1 MEEMIYDMYKSLSED
16 IKSLRSEIAELR
28 NEQQLTNS
36 LLKIILATE
45 FDDYLLPNAN
55 DVLACKSCSIIY
67 KSFDE
72 VSALIDEIA
81 NKCDK
86 KVYLF
91 EGIKEGDFAACISQ
105 AQEGDFILIKGD
117 RISFSDELQLLLNEA
132 IKSNTLNVTIGRGEG
147 ARIIKFDVPN
157 LHYVFFSTMDE
168 LLPEHMI
175 EAFPIVNEKKKSF
188 NY

>member
-16 IKSLRSEIAELR
+16 IKSLRNEIAELR

-36 LLKIILATE
+36 LLRIILSTE
-45 FDDYLLPNAN
+45 FDEYLLPNEN
-55 DVLACKSCSIIY
+55 ELCSHKSCAIIY
-67 KSFDE
+67 NNFDE
-72 VSALIDEIA
+72 VFALLNAIVSKTD
-81 NKCDK
+81 NN
-86 KVYLF
+86 VRLF
-91 EGIKEGDFAACISQ
+91 EGIKEGDLAACITQ
-105 AQEGDFILIKGD
+105 AQEGDYILIKGD
-117 RISFSDELQLLLNEA
+117 RISFSDELQSLLIEV

-157 LHYVFFSTMDE
+157 LHYVFFSTLDE
-168 LLPEHMI
+168 LLPERMI